1 MNIYLAG
8 TYNQPED
15 EKRLREM
22 KALLEKNSHKVWW
35 CKDNL
40 GNNYGKTDEKTRK
53 WVVETE
59 KDALKKSDAVV
70 AIANRA
76 TPGTMMEIIFASEN
90 KIPVFVLTENP
101 VLTESPWVHYHAKV
115 VGSEEELFAALDMIK

>member
-1 MNIYLAG
+1 M
-8 TYNQPED
+8 QPED
-15 EKRLREM
+15 EEKLREM
-22 KALLEKNSHKVWW
+22 KALLEQNGHKVWW

-40 GNNYGKTDEKTRK
+40 GNNYGKTDEETRK

-59 KDALKKSDAVV
+59 KEAMKKSDVVV
-70 AIANRA
+70 ALAERP

-90 KIPVFVLTENP
+90 KIPVFVLTKNP

-115 VGSEEELFAALDMIK
+115 VGTKEELIGMLTELKINETDS

>member
-1 MNIYLAG
+1 
-8 TYNQPED
+8 
-15 EKRLREM
+15 M
-22 KALLEKNSHKVWW
+22 KTLLEKKGHKVWW

-40 GNNYGKTDEKTRK
+40 GNNYGKTDEETRK

-59 KDALKKSDAVV
+59 KEAIKNSVAVV

-76 TPGTMMEIIFASEN
+76 TPGTMMEVIFASEN

-115 VGSEEELFAALDMIK
+115 VGSEEELVGMLTELKNNETDS